1 MSSKKSN
8 KVATLLKRYIW
19 LVETIQQAG
28 KITYEEINIKWTN
41 SDDLNELKED
51 IPLRTFHNHRIAIE
65 ELFNINIECDRQ
77 NGYRYYIEK
86 DEDENKDKNSKNGA
100 LTWMLNAFAISNLLN
115 ESKGIRDR
123 ILFENIPSGHQYLTK
138 FIGAI
143 KENLTVEMT
152 YQSFGRKEPNT
163 YEIEPYCLKVFR
175 QRWYVLARSPYYD
188 QLRIY
193 SLDRIQELKITNSR
207 FDYPAD
213 FSPEGFFYYSF
224 GIIASSNQD
233 LETVEVK
240 VYNNQR
246 KYFETL
252 PLHHSQTL
260 IEENSEYA
268 MFQYTICPTY
278 DFVQELFMHAENVEV
293 IKPEWLRKEFANKV
307 QQMSK
312 MYNRKI

>member
-8 KVATLLKRYIW
+8 KAASLFNRYVW
-19 LVETIQQAG
+19 LVKTIQRAG
-28 KITYEEINIKWTN
+28 KITFEEINDEWTR
-41 SDDLNELKED
+41 SSLNEFGD
-51 IPLRTFHNHRIAIE
+51 DMPLRTFHNHRAAIE
-65 ELFNINIECDRQ
+65 EMFDIIIECDRR
-77 NGYRYYIEK
+77 NGYVYYIENADDVK
-86 DEDENKDKNSKNGA
+86 TGNVRS
-100 LTWMLNAFAISNLLN
+100 WMLNAFSVGSLLN
-115 ESKGIRDR
+115 ESKGIQDR
-123 ILFENIPSGHQYLTK
+123 ILFENIPSGHQYLTT
-138 FIGAI
+138 FLESI
-143 KENLTVEMT
+143 KDNLTVEMT
-152 YQSFGRKEPNT
+152 YQSFGRSEPNT

-175 QRWYVLARSPYYD
+175 QRWYVLARSPYYN

-193 SLDRIQELKITNSR
+193 SLDRIQQLKITNSR
-207 FDYPAD
+207 FDYPTD
-213 FSPEGFFYYSF
+213 FSPEGYFYYSF
-224 GIIASSNQD
+224 GIIASSD
-233 LETVEVK
+233 EEPETVEVK

-260 IEENSEYA
+260 IEGNSEYA

-293 IKPEWLRKEFANKV
+293 IKPEWLREEFANKV